1 MSGVRVEIDEI
12 ISCPVDK
19 AFERATDLP
28 HYEDWM
34 PHNGIFK
41 KSSQLSAGPM
51 GEGTEFLDKGRMG
64 TFHGDVAEFKKPSR
78 VVFDERLRWFGAP
91 AVEARPQYEF
101 RASPEGTVLHHVA
114 ESELHGLFRLM
125 KPIVAVV
132 GRGERRRTVEALKRS
147 LESEDIAA

>member
-1 MSGVRVEIDEI
+1 MGGVRVEIDEI

-19 AFERATDLP
+19 AFERATDLT

-51 GEGTEFLDKGRMG
+51 GEGTEFLDEGRMG
-64 TFHGDVAEFKKPSR
+64 TFHGDVAEFRKPSR

-91 AVEARPQYEF
+91 AVEAHSSTSSAPRQ
-101 RASPEGTVLHHVA
+101 RA
-114 ESELHGLFRLM
+114 
-125 KPIVAVV
+125 
-132 GRGERRRTVEALKRS
+132 RS
-147 LESEDIAA
+147 STMWPNQSFTGSSAS